1 MLQGQHVHYCQSPS
15 GIAKDLQ
22 PAPVLPLSQF
32 EPGLAARFEP
42 ERVPR
47 LQSDPATRLDRNPAS
62 CFRDQCNC
70 AGNGNRLAGSG
81 RTNREPGR
89 RRNRDPARIR
99 GQPDLNRRTESVRT
113 LRNSGRQHFR
123 IAAGHCEQNRNRR
136 ESSHRTNLA
145 QARPPVKPGLATR
158 ALHPCCVSL
167 QSDMQYRDLRVADA
181 IRDLVAEIICNE
193 LSDPKLGFV
202 TITRCRISRDLR
214 VARVFVSIMG
224 NEQEKAESLR
234 HLERARGHIRHLVGQ
249 RLKLRYLPEL
259 SFAVDD
265 VLAQEQRIG
274 ELLDSVL
281 PDAETE
287 SDSGDPA

>member
-1 MLQGQHVHYCQSPS
+1 
-15 GIAKDLQ
+15 
-22 PAPVLPLSQF
+22 
-32 EPGLAARFEP
+32 
-42 ERVPR
+42 
-47 LQSDPATRLDRNPAS
+47 
-62 CFRDQCNC
+62 
-70 AGNGNRLAGSG
+70 
-81 RTNREPGR
+81 
-89 RRNRDPARIR
+89 
-99 GQPDLNRRTESVRT
+99 
-113 LRNSGRQHFR
+113 
-123 IAAGHCEQNRNRR
+123 
-136 ESSHRTNLA
+136 
-145 QARPPVKPGLATR
+145 
-158 ALHPCCVSL
+158 
-167 QSDMQYRDLRVADA
+167 MQYRDLRVADA